1 MILGRL
7 PLQILKLDL
16 GVETCLPHV
25 ETFRLSTYIGETDAE
40 IPNPK
45 LMPKP
50 EPNAEPRN

>member
-1 MILGRL
+1 MEV
-7 PLQILKLDL
+7 DL

-50 EPNAEPRN
+50 ETNAETRN